1 MKPLYYKQMSL
12 LRYTMSKTRTVAN
25 PFTRSPTLLE
35 ITTAPN
41 DLPVCYICFDL
52 CFSKSP
58 CKCNALCHIEPCLLQ
73 SIRVN
78 RNSAC
83 TICKDRFVHEKIDRL
98 LLEIA
103 HSDALDCHHLNF
115 AAISMWCC
123 LTILCIVLTLLVHL
137 CLQRAAVKLF

>member
-1 MKPLYYKQMSL
+1 
-12 LRYTMSKTRTVAN
+12 MSKTRTVAN
-25 PFTRSPTLLE
+25 PSTRSPTLLE
-35 ITTAPN
+35 INNEGVAPT

-58 CKCNALCHIEPCLLQ
+58 CRCNALCHIEPCLLQ
-73 SIRVN
+73 SIRAN

-83 TICKDRFVHEKIDRL
+83 TICKDRFVHEKIDLL

-115 AAISMWCC
+115 AAIIMWCW
-123 LTILCIVLTLLVHL
+123 LTILCLLLILLVIQVYFITL
-137 CLQRAAVKLF
+137 ATPLF

>member
-1 MKPLYYKQMSL
+1 MSL

-25 PFTRSPTLLE
+25 HPTRSPTTFE
-35 ITTAPN
+35 INNEGVAPT
-41 DLPVCYICFDL
+41 DLPVCYICFDP

-58 CKCNALCHIEPCLLQ
+58 CRCNALCHIEPCLLQ
-73 SIRVN
+73 SIRAN

-83 TICKDRFVHEKIDRL
+83 TICKDRFVHRKIDLL

-115 AAISMWCC
+115 PAIAMTVSLTVIC
-123 LTILCIVLTLLVHL
+123 LLLILLVIQVYFLTLATPLL
-137 CLQRAAVKLF
+137 